1 MYSIVS
7 KVGKESINKY
17 QLNNSIGLKKINE
30 HALRSISSY
39 KKNTPAIVHL
49 NVNNLKLPQTPLP
62 TSSSWSIQNKL
73 STFAF
78 NNEVKRFYSQAPE
91 QQESKYKKGEALKEF
106 GIDLTELA
114 AQGKLDPVIGREEE
128 IRRTIQ
134 VLSRRTK
141 NNPVLI
147 GDAGVGKTAIAEG
160 LAQRIINGEVPESIK
175 DKKVVSLDLGSLI
188 AGAKYRGEFEERLK
202 AVLRDITESEGELIM
217 FIDELHLIFGLGK
230 TDGSMDAANLLKP
243 ALARGKLHCCGATT
257 VEEYRKYI
265 EKDAAL
271 ARRFQA
277 IQVEE
282 PSVTD
287 TISILRGL
295 KEKYE
300 VHHGVQISDSALIAA
315 AQLSNRY
322 ITDRRLPDK
331 AIDLVDE
338 ACSKL
343 RLQQESKPEQIEN
356 SDRHILKLK
365 IELESLKKDNDP
377 SSLERKQKL
386 EKELKETEEECTKM
400 MSKWQE
406 EKKKIDEVKELKL
419 KLEQYRNE
427 LDLCQ
432 RKGDLSRAS
441 ELKYGVIPNIEKQIP
456 KDEKQIEN
464 LSSEE
469 SSFLHEK
476 VTADDIAAVVSK
488 STGIP
493 VQSMLTKEKEKLIN
507 IEKELSSRVVGQPDA
522 IKAVSDAIRLS
533 KAGLQSSKRPIA
545 SFIFLGPTG
554 VGKTELCKAL
564 TNFLF
569 DNENF
574 VRLDM
579 SEYMEKFSV
588 SRMVGAPPGY
598 IGYDEGGE
606 LTEAVRR
613 HPYTVILLDEI
624 EKAHRDV
631 ANILLQ
637 VLDEGRLTDSKGRVV
652 DFRNTIIIAT
662 SNLGAE
668 MLVKSENVADAKA
681 PIMELLRKHFSP
693 EFVNRFDDII
703 LFDRL
708 NKDAIR
714 GIVDV
719 RLKEIQDMLNEKKIN
734 MKVNDEAKDWLAKE
748 GYSPVYGARP
758 LNRVILKNILK
769 PLSMK
774 LIEGKILNKENV
786 EIGIKDNHIHIKD
799 NHEIDNNKKDKK
811 EENEKENEKGK
822 GNENDIEKENDKKNE
837 KEKNKEENNKEEKS
851 KEDKSSDEK

>member
-7 KVGKESINKY
+7 KVGKGSINQYNLKNSIVLQRINNNILRNISINKKSN
-17 QLNNSIGLKKINE
+17 QIRCLSNSHLYLPKF
-30 HALRSISSY
+30 SS
-39 KKNTPAIVHL
+39 L
-49 NVNNLKLPQTPLP
+49 QTP
-62 TSSSWSIQNKL
+62 SWNVRNSLNTTI
-73 STFAF
+73 S
-78 NNEVKRFYSQAPE
+78 NNDIRRFYSQGPE
-91 QQESKYKKGEALKEF
+91 QKETKYKKGEALKEF
-106 GIDLTELA
+106 GVDLTELA
-114 AQGKLDPVIGREEE
+114 AQGKLDPVIGREKE

-160 LAQRIINGEVPESIK
+160 LAQRIVNGEVPESIK

-202 AVLRDITESEGELIM
+202 AVLSDITESEGELIM

-257 VEEYRKYI
+257 VDEYRKYI

-277 IQVEE
+277 ILVEE
-282 PSVTD
+282 PTVND

-300 VHHGVQISDSALIAA
+300 VHHGVQISDSALVAA

-322 ITDRRLPDK
+322 IADRRLPDK

-377 SSLERKQKL
+377 SSIERKNKL
-386 EKELKETEEECTKM
+386 EKELKETEEECSKM
-400 MSKWQE
+400 TAKWNE
-406 EKKKIDEVKELKL
+406 EKKKIDEVKELKM
-419 KLEQYRNE
+419 KLEQYRSE

-441 ELKYGVIPNIEKQIP
+441 ELKYGIIPNIEKQIP
-456 KDEKQIEN
+456 KDEKKIEN

-469 SSFLHEK
+469 SFIHEK

-493 VQSMLTKEKEKLIN
+493 VQSMLTKEKEKLIK
-507 IEKELSSRVVGQPDA
+507 IEKELSSRIVGQEDA
-522 IKAVSDAIRLS
+522 IKAVSDSIRLS

-574 VRLDM
+574 IRLDM

-588 SRMVGAPPGY
+588 SRMIGAPPGY
-598 IGYDEGGE
+598 IGYEEGGE

-668 MLVKSENVADAKA
+668 MLIKSENISDAKA

-703 LFDRL
+703 LFNRL
-708 NKDAIR
+708 SKDAIR

-719 RLKEIQDMLNEKKIN
+719 RLKEIQDMLNEKKIKLN
-734 MKVNDEAKDWLAKE
+734 VNDEAKNWLSKE

-774 LIEGKILNKENV
+774 LIEGKILNNEEVIV
-786 EIGIKDNHIHIKD
+786 EVKDNHIYIKN
-799 NHEIDNNKKDKK
+799 NHEVDNETNETKS
-811 EENEKENEKGK
+811 EES
-822 GNENDIEKENDKKNE
+822 
-837 KEKNKEENNKEEKS
+837 KS
-851 KEDKSSDEK
+851 KEITSEEIKSDETKSDEAKSDETKI

>member
-1 MYSIVS
+1 MYSIVN
-7 KVGKESINKY
+7 KVGKDSINKY
-17 QLNNSIGLKKINE
+17 NLKNSIAFRQLNAN
-30 HALRSISSY
+30 ALRNISIQ
-39 KKNTPAIVHL
+39 KNNKNQPIRL
-49 NVNNLKLPQTPLP
+49 NVSNLKLPQQIP
-62 TSSSWSIQNKL
+62 SQNLNWGVQNRL
-73 STFAF
+73 SNFAF
-78 NNEVKRFYSQAPE
+78 NNNIKRFYSQAPE

-106 GIDLTELA
+106 GVDLTELA
-114 AQGKLDPVIGREEE
+114 SHGKLDPVIGREEE

-160 LAQRIINGEVPESIK
+160 LAQRIVNGEVPESIK

-257 VEEYRKYI
+257 VDEYRKYI

-277 IQVEE
+277 ILVEE
-282 PSVTD
+282 PTVND

-300 VHHGVQISDSALIAA
+300 VHHGVQISDSAIVAA

-377 SSLERKQKL
+377 SSIERKKKL
-386 EKELKETEEECTKM
+386 EKELKDTEDECARMTTKW
-400 MSKWQE
+400 KE
-406 EKKKIDEVKELKL
+406 EKKKIDEVKELKMQ
-419 KLEQYRNE
+419 LEQYRSE

-441 ELKYGVIPNIEKQIP
+441 ELKYGIIPNIEKQIP
-456 KDEKQIEN
+456 KDEKQIEDF
-464 LSSEE
+464 SSEE
-469 SSFLHEK
+469 SFIHEK
-476 VTADDIAAVVSK
+476 VTANDIANVVSK
-488 STGIP
+488 TTGIP

-507 IEKELSSRVVGQPDA
+507 IEKELSARVVGQPEA
-522 IKAVSDAIRLS
+522 IKTISDAIRLS

-574 VRLDM
+574 VRIDM

-588 SRMVGAPPGY
+588 SRLIGAPPGY
-598 IGYDEGGE
+598 IGYEEGGE

-613 HPYTVILLDEI
+613 HPYTVVLLDEI

-637 VLDEGRLTDSKGRVV
+637 MLDEGRLTDSKGRVV

-668 MLVKSENVADAKA
+668 LLVKSENVADAKG

-693 EFVNRFDDII
+693 ELVNRFDDII

-708 NKDAIR
+708 DKDAIR

-719 RLKEIQDMLNEKKIN
+719 RLKEIQDMLNEKKITLTVDN
-734 MKVNDEAKDWLAKE
+734 EAKDWLAKE

-774 LIEGKILNKENV
+774 LIEGKIMNNEEVVISVKDHH
-786 EIGIKDNHIHIKD
+786 IYIKDNHVLDKEAD
-799 NHEIDNNKKDKK
+799 KTIDSSKSK
-811 EENEKENEKGK
+811 EETKTADAKS
-822 GNENDIEKENDKKNE
+822 NE
-837 KEKNKEENNKEEKS
+837 KEKSDDVKPN
-851 KEDKSSDEK
+851 EDKKSNGTKSE